1 MARKPK
7 EENKEKNLGG
17 RPSKMELINKIQFE
31 EMCNIQ
37 CTKDEICAIFQI
49 DEKTLTKWCQETYNV
64 GFSDIYKTKSSGG
77 KMSLR
82 RKQFQSAENGNVTMQ
97 IWLGKQYLGQTD
109 KVEEKVTTVEEKLAN
124 GLIAA
129 VNKAKNDL

>member
-17 RPSKMELINKIQFE
+17 RPSKMELINKLQFE